1 MGMKN
6 ILHLF
11 SISRAFSVHSVLFH
25 FMASKVYEQV
35 QGKRDQCAKETL
47 SPELDMGCIT
57 GQHWSLEDSK
67 RRFCYLKKKINFFR
81 LTYKMDVRKLIFIHV
96 IEEAI

>member
-1 MGMKN
+1 MRIKN

-25 FMASKVYEQV
+25 FIASKFYEQV
-35 QGKRDQCAKETL
+35 QGKRDQWAKETL
-47 SPELDMGCIT
+47 SPGLDMGYIM

-67 RRFCYLKKKINFFR
+67 RRFCYLKKI
-81 LTYKMDVRKLIFIHV
+81 IFLDLPTKWMS
-96 IEEAI
+96 EN